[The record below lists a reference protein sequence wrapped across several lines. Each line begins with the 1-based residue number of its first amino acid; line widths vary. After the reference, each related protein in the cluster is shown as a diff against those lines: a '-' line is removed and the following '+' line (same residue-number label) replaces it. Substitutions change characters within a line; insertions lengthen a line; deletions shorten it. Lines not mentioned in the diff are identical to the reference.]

1 MWSNQ
6 YWYYNIRCDANY
18 SRSVPTEKIVVF
30 LEGISVLKKKG
41 ALTFTN
47 QPNFPWLNI
56 ACVNSNDGNFT
67 GDLTTQTDNINLI
80 TIVASKPSLEN
91 EGK

>member
-1 MWSNQ
+1 
-6 YWYYNIRCDANY
+6 
-18 SRSVPTEKIVVF
+18 
-30 LEGISVLKKKG
+30 
-41 ALTFTN
+41 
-47 QPNFPWLNI
+47 LNI

-91 EGK
+91 EGKYLGLLKSIADKFRSELVLEEDDEGNENIMLS